1 MYCLAEW
8 GHLTE
13 DEAFAAFEFI
23 GGFAGDDD
31 EVDKVEL
38 EAAFTALHNATEEE
52 IAEYVEKNGATR
64 EPKEE

>member
-31 EVDKVEL
+31 EVDEQEL
-38 EAAFTALHNATEEE
+38 EAAFTALKNATDEE
-52 IAEYVEKNGATR
+52 IAAYVEANGASL